1 MPALNTRGAPKK
13 FKGSPH
19 DVVKFLAHMEKLFTQ
34 NNVVDN
40 IEKIKCMAEYYSRN
54 VVHIPE
60 GMPHYTTPNWPL
72 LVTAMGR
79 MFDANKDQQRHR
91 EHDLKK
97 LTDTWRKCTYLP
109 KFIKIAGWLQTQGI
123 IDDDTVARYMWK
135 GLHVNLRSL
144 VEDWLLAQNPTHDMS
159 VVFPQDD
166 VIGVIDARFRRGHSD
181 NSSDSQVSDS
191 DDDLPQKKKSKKSKS
206 KGKKKQVKVKRPA
219 TPVASP
225 AARVPKP
232 AKTAPTPPTA
242 SVSTDEVGDLVKQ
255 LSRMNIDNADY
266 NYLAG
271 TIWEMII

>member
-1 MPALNTRGAPKK
+1 
-13 FKGSPH
+13 
-19 DVVKFLAHMEKLFTQ
+19 
-34 NNVVDN
+34 
-40 IEKIKCMAEYYSRN
+40 MAEYCSRN

-97 LTDTWRKCTYLP
+97 LTDTWRKVHSRSMTLWRQYLR
-109 KFIKIAGWLQTQGI
+109 KVIKIAGWLQTQGI
-123 IDDDTVARYMWK
+123 IDDDTVTRYMWK
-135 GLHVNLRSL
+135 GLHVDLRSL
-144 VEDWLLAQNPTHDMS
+144 VEDWLLAQNPTRDMS
-159 VVFPQDD
+159 AVFPQEV
-166 VIGVIDARFRRGHSD
+166 VIGVIDARFRRGRFDAKLDESGSDSGDESMDSDSD

-232 AKTAPTPPTA
+232 AKTAPTPPAA